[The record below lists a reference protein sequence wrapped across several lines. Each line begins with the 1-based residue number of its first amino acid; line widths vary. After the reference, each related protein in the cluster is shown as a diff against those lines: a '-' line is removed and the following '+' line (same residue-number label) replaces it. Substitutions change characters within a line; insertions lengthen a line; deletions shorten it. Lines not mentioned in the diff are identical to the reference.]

1 MSTHTLDTA
10 SAPARARVAS
20 QSALLALITRLHFY
34 IGLFVG
40 PFILVAAVTGTLF
53 VLTPQIENLL
63 YADQLHSTSTGPAQP
78 LASQVRAAQERIG
91 PGPRLFAV
99 RPAPAPGDTTRVMF
113 TQPGMGDSESRAL
126 FVDPVTLDIKGDMTV
141 YGTSGTL
148 PFRTT
153 LDYLHRNLMLG
164 ELGRNYSELAASWM
178 WLATLG
184 GLVLWWAGRRRK
196 AAANQIAAQARS
208 PRLRARRWHSLLGLW
223 LALGLLFLS
232 ATGLTWSNWA
242 GGRVDQLRA
251 QLGWITP
258 AITLKL
264 PGAAASAG
272 AAGPAMGGG
281 EHAHHH
287 GGMQMGGGTMA
298 APMAAPQDPA
308 RDFDRILQTARQG
321 GIDSTQLEIRPPRS
335 ADQAWMVREV
345 DRSWPTQV
353 DTIAIDPTT
362 YTITSRADFDTF
374 PLIAKL
380 IRWGVDMHMGILFGW
395 PNQLLMGAIG
405 LALSAMIVL
414 GYRMWWLRRP
424 AAGAGAQTLTQSWT
438 ALGWPTRIAV
448 LAVAAA
454 LGWCLPVMGVSLL
467 AFLVVDVLRSWRLQL
482 PTRRA

>member
-1 MSTHTLDTA
+1 MSTQTLDSPA
-10 SAPARARVAS
+10 APARERAAGR
-20 QSALLALITRLHFY
+20 SAWLALITRLHFY

-63 YADQLHSTSTGPAQP
+63 YADQLRTASTGPAQP
-78 LASQVRAAQERIG
+78 LASQVQAAQARIG
-91 PGPRLFAV
+91 AGSRLFAV
-99 RPAPAPGDTTRVMF
+99 RPAPGPGDTTRVMF
-113 TQPGMGDSESRAL
+113 TYAGLGDSESRAL
-126 FVDPVTLDIKGDMTV
+126 FVDPVTLDIKGDMIV

-148 PFRTT
+148 PFRTA

-184 GLVLWWAGRRRK
+184 GLVMWLAGRRRNP
-196 AAANQIAAQARS
+196 AAEARS
-208 PRLRARRWHSLLGLW
+208 PRLRTRRLHTILGLW
-223 LALGLLFLS
+223 LAVGLLFLS

-258 AITLKL
+258 SVSLKL
-264 PGAAASAG
+264 P
-272 AAGPAMGGG
+272 AAGMPAGQGEG

-287 GGMQMGGGTMA
+287 GAMAGMAMTPA
-298 APMAAPQDPA
+298 ASPA
-308 RDFDRILQTARQG
+308 GDIDRILDAARAG
-321 GIDSTQLEIRPPRS
+321 GIDSDQLEIRPPRT
-335 ADQAWMVREV
+335 ADQAWTVREV

-362 YTITSRADFDTF
+362 YAITSRADFATF

-395 PNQLLMGAIG
+395 PNQLLMAAIG
-405 LALSAMIVL
+405 VALTTMIVL

-424 AAGAGAQTLTQSWT
+424 AAGASGQTLTQAWRELSWP
-438 ALGWPTRIAV
+438 ARILAAGVAV
-448 LAVAAA
+448 A

-467 AFLVVDVLRSWRLQL
+467 AFLLVDVLRTWRAQPPAAL
-482 PTRRA
+482 TRRV

>member
-1 MSTHTLDTA
+1 MSMQTLDSSA
-10 SAPARARVAS
+10 APARERTAGR
-20 QSALLALITRLHFY
+20 SALMALITRLHFY

-63 YADQLHSTSTGPAQP
+63 YADPLRTASTGPAQS
-78 LASQVRAAQERIG
+78 LASQVQAAQARIG
-91 PGPRLFAV
+91 AGPRLFAV
-99 RPAPAPGDTTRVMF
+99 RPAPGVGDTTRVMF
-113 TQPGMGDSESRAL
+113 TQPGLGDSESRAL
-126 FVDPVTLDIKGDMTV
+126 FVDPATLEIKGDMIV

-148 PFRTT
+148 PLRTA

-184 GLVLWWAGRRRK
+184 GLVMWLAGRRRNP
-196 AAANQIAAQARS
+196 AAAARS
-208 PRLRARRWHSLLGLW
+208 PRLRTRRWHVLLGLW
-223 LALGLLFLS
+223 LAVGLLFLS

-258 AITLKL
+258 SVSLKL
-264 PGAAASAG
+264 PVAG
-272 AAGPAMGGG
+272 MPAGQGEG

-287 GGMQMGGGTMA
+287 GAMA
-298 APMAAPQDPA
+298 AMAMTPA
-308 RDFDRILQTARQG
+308 AALAGDIDRILETARAG
-321 GIDSTQLEIRPPRS
+321 GIDSDQLEIRPPRT
-335 ADQAWMVREV
+335 ADQAWTVREV

-353 DTIAIDPTT
+353 DTIAIDPAT
-362 YTITSRADFDTF
+362 YAITSRADFATF
-374 PLIAKL
+374 PLVAKL

-395 PNQLLMGAIG
+395 PNQLLMAAIG
-405 LALSAMIVL
+405 LALTTMIVL

-424 AAGAGAQTLTQSWT
+424 AAGASGQTLTQAWRELT
-438 ALGWPTRIAV
+438 WPGRILA
-448 LAVAAA
+448 AVAALA

-467 AFLVVDVLRSWRLQL
+467 AFLVVDALRSWRAQPPKAL
-482 PTRRA
+482 TRRA